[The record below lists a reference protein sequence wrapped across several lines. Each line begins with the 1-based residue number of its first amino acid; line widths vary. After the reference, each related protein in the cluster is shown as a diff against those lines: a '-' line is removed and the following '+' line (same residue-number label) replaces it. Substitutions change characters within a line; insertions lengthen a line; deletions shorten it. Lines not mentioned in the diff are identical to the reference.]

1 MHIFETSSRR
11 HNHPD
16 DLGGPV
22 GSLKRAQEQNHIQLD
37 EAQSLQLGVL
47 CSLCLREH
55 FFQECSGPKDWGL
68 AAPEMRC
75 DRSQTETQTSPSEGL
90 RWTRLLERFIIHLSR
105 ATRPPPLG
113 LDTRPFWPRATC
125 STDVPCPPETGNEI
139 CRVHTL
145 EPTQLF
151 ECVS

>member
-37 EAQSLQLGVL
+37 KAQSLQLGVL
-47 CSLCLREH
+47 CSLCLREL

-75 DRSQTETQTSPSEGL
+75 DRTQTETQTSPSEGL
-90 RWTRLLERFIIHLSR
+90 RWTRPLERFIIHLSR
-105 ATRPPPLG
+105 ATRPPPPWAWTQG
-113 LDTRPFWPRATC
+113 PSGPGPPVAQMSPVRPRQEMKSAV
-125 STDVPCPPETGNEI
+125 STHWNLHSFLNV
-139 CRVHTL
+139 
-145 EPTQLF
+145 
-151 ECVS
+151 